1 MHAALQV
8 SFPNFE
14 LDISHTFAAE
24 GITGLYGQSGSGK
37 TTLLRALAGLER
49 NANGIVRL
57 GDTTWLDSRRGINQ
71 AAHTRRVAYVFQD
84 VRLFAH
90 LDVSGNLRYAMKRAH
105 GERHARPAFE
115 DVVDALDLH
124 ALLRRRT
131 VALSGGEKQRVAIAR
146 AVLSAPQ
153 LLLFDEPLAALDVR
167 RKAEILPYISSLSR
181 RFNLPGI
188 YVSHALDEI
197 SALADQLLVL
207 SAGKVAAHGPVAEVL
222 ERLDLGPLLGR
233 FEAGVVLNA
242 TVQSHDDEYVLT
254 TLAHGEHR
262 LSVPALDAVIGT
274 GVRVRIRARD
284 VAIARLVPQQVSIR
298 NVLAGRVSEVREET
312 DTAYA
317 EILVDVGEAQLRA
330 RLTRRS
336 AVELGLAPGIEV
348 FALIKSVALERAA
361 AELPTISDM
370 DVGTLAGRK

>member
-1 MHAALQV
+1 MHAVLQV
-8 SFPNFE
+8 CFPNFE
-14 LDISHTFAAE
+14 LDVSHTFAAE
-24 GITGLYGQSGSGK
+24 GITGLFGQSGSGK

-49 NANGIVRL
+49 NARGTIRL
-57 GDTTWLDSRRGINQ
+57 GDTIWLDSRSGINQ

-90 LDVSGNLRYAMKRAH
+90 LDVSANLRYAMKRAH
-105 GERHARPAFE
+105 GDRHARPAFD

-124 ALLRRRT
+124 PLLGRRT
-131 VALSGGEKQRVAIAR
+131 DALSGGEKQRVAIAR

-167 RKAEILPYISSLSR
+167 RKAEILPYISNLSR

-242 TVQSHDDEYVLT
+242 TVDSHDHGYVLT
-254 TLAHGEHR
+254 TLACGQHL
-262 LSVPALDAVIGT
+262 LSVPALDAAIGT

-284 VAIARLVPQQVSIR
+284 VAIARVKPEQVSIR
-298 NVLAGRVSEVREET
+298 NVLAGAVSEVREET

-336 AVELGLAPGIEV
+336 AVELGLAPGVEV

-361 AELPTISDM
+361 AELPAISDM

>member
-8 SFPNFE
+8 SFPNFT
-14 LDISHTFAAE
+14 LDVSHTFAAQ
-24 GITGLYGQSGSGK
+24 GITGLFGQSGSGK

-49 NANGIVRL
+49 KASGTIRL
-57 GDTTWLDSRRGINQ
+57 GDSTWLDTATGVDQ
-71 AAHTRRVAYVFQD
+71 PAHTRRVAYVFQD

-90 LDVSGNLRYAMKRAH
+90 LDVSGNLRYAMKRAR
-105 GERHARPAFE
+105 GERLARPAFD
-115 DVVDALDLH
+115 DVVDALDLG
-124 ALLRRRT
+124 ALLTRRT
-131 VALSGGEKQRVAIAR
+131 GALSGGERQRVAIAR

-167 RKAEILPYISSLSR
+167 RKAEILPYISNLSR

-188 YVSHALDEI
+188 YVSHAIDEI

-233 FEAGVVLNA
+233 FEAGVVLSA
-242 TVQSHDDEYVLT
+242 TVESHDSEYALT

-262 LSVPALDAVIGT
+262 LSVPALDAPLGS

-284 VAIARLVPQQVSIR
+284 VAIARVAPEQISIR
-298 NVLAGRVSEVREET
+298 NVLAGKVSEVREET

-317 EILVDVGEAQLRA
+317 EILVDVGDAQLRA

-336 AVELGLAPGIEV
+336 AVELGLKPGSEV
-348 FALIKSVALERAA
+348 YALIKSVALERAA

-370 DVGTLAGRK
+370 DVSTFPSRK